1 MDPACCKGKRHGLCA
16 DNNVS
21 SELSDIFPEQV
32 ICCIF
37 RCYYVPALEPRS
49 SCSSFDVV
57 GRSKSRGDGKPPLLL
72 TAAFMPHEASSTQDT
87 YAVRIMGDVTEYS
100 DASHASIQ
108 QVVEALNKSDAINCF
123 FRQPELTEYEMHWYS
138 KHGAA
143 TFCVEKES
151 MERTVAPKTRRRYN
165 TRASTRS
172 GSR

>member
-1 MDPACCKGKRHGLCA
+1 MHLAYPAANSWLRHW
-16 DNNVS
+16 
-21 SELSDIFPEQV
+21 
-32 ICCIF
+32 
-37 RCYYVPALEPRS
+37 
-49 SCSSFDVV
+49 
-57 GRSKSRGDGKPPLLL
+57 KPPLLL

-87 YAVRIMGDVTEYS
+87 YAVTVMGDVTEYS

-165 TRASTRS
+165 TRASTRRS

>member
-1 MDPACCKGKRHGLCA
+1 
-16 DNNVS
+16 
-21 SELSDIFPEQV
+21 
-32 ICCIF
+32 
-37 RCYYVPALEPRS
+37 
-49 SCSSFDVV
+49 
-57 GRSKSRGDGKPPLLL
+57 
-72 TAAFMPHEASSTQDT
+72 MPHEASSTQDT

-165 TRASTRS
+165 TRASEQVARS
-172 GSR
+172 PVTTQPTQAHCLLFEKQN